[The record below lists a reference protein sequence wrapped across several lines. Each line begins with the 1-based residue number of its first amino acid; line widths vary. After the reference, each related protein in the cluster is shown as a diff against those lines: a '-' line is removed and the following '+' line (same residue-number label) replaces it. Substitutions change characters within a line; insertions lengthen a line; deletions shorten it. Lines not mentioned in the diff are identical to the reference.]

1 MDILEQYEKENPQ
14 VSFGTSSEECSAITC
29 SVIRLSRGR
38 IQDVRQANYI
48 LLTIAAVMII
58 ATIMITIMAFSGIT
72 PLVPPAAT

>member
-1 MDILEQYEKENPQ
+1 M
-14 VSFGTSSEECSAITC
+14 
-29 SVIRLSRGR
+29 
-38 IQDVRQANYI
+38 RQANYI